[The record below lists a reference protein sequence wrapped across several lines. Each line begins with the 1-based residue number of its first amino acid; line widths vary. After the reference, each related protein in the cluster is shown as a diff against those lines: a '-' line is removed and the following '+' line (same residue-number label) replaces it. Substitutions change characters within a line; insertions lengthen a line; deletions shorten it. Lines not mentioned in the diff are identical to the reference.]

1 MNRAEPISTDPSD
14 PLRFLQVL
22 WSVEHALQAA
32 SKRML
37 ARIGVTGPQRFVI
50 RMLGR
55 NPGLAAGEV
64 ADRMRID
71 PSTLTGILQR
81 LQTSG
86 MLKRQ
91 TDSEDR
97 RRAVL
102 VLSDEGRKLDMVRDG
117 TIESAIARAMARFN
131 PEQIAVA
138 DQVLAALVEELE
150 LVAR

>member
-1 MNRAEPISTDPSD
+1 MTRPEPISHDPAD

-32 SKRML
+32 SKRMH
-37 ARIGVTGPQRFVI
+37 ARMGVTGPQRFVI
-50 RMLGR
+50 RVLGR

-64 ADRMRID
+64 AERMRID

-81 LQTSG
+81 LQNSG
-86 MLKRQ
+86 LLKRQ
-91 TDSEDR
+91 IDAEDR

-102 VLSDEGRKLDMVRDG
+102 VLTEAGRVVDNVREG
-117 TIESAIARAMARFN
+117 TIESAVARAMGRFTA
-131 PEQIAVA
+131 EQVAVA

-150 LVAR
+150 VVAR

>member
-1 MNRAEPISTDPSD
+1 MNRAEPLSTDPAD

-81 LQTSG
+81 LQNSG
-86 MLKRQ
+86 LLKRQ

-102 VLSDEGRKLDMVRDG
+102 VLSDEGRKLDTANDG
-117 TIESAIARAMARFN
+117 TIESAIARAMARFS